1 MSTKVSPLA
10 SASSASLQTPPQQP
24 ITPPVLDL
32 ETHNAQVAASIAE
45 AERLHKVE
53 IPAAAPAPPLF
64 NGIYSLAQYQSSFKN
79 QGDRGTCW
87 AFAGAA
93 AFEAAYRRKYG
104 VFIDASEEYIF
115 HMGKAFALTL
125 DGNGFAQQP
134 VENNSSLTGFQGSG
148 DIVKKLTECAVA
160 GEDTAPYLTSQ
171 KACLDILTTL
181 GYSGLPALV
190 SQEDFDAF
198 EFCEQH
204 IPLLARVNARY
215 RAADWGS
222 LGANPAVSAIENTLL
237 ANHEVVCDVQH
248 LTNPVGGHVLLII
261 GFDRNR
267 QVFQAKNS
275 WGENAFIEI
284 EYANDPNWKINSGW
298 FIKDVVDSTFVQ
310 SQACWVGNWWINYS
324 EGTARLLI
332 RRSED
337 FANPG
342 QPTKLGS
349 FYVPSG
355 RYDVNG
361 SFSNNGMSMQIY
373 VAPSTAPVKP
383 GTLTGSRVDVT
394 LNLSDIYNA
403 DGTDAQGKSVAL
415 SRFSTRFA
423 AIFKPN
429 DGPAW
434 VARHGID
441 SATYQGVVD
450 DLSRQ
455 GYRPLHVCGY
465 SEGRDARFA
474 TIWSNVAGPPWV
486 ARHNLTSDDYQTAFN
501 SLTAVGYRPIC
512 ASGYAINGQAQYAGI
527 FEQSP
532 GPAWIA
538 RHGLTRAQFQ
548 QTFTDY
554 PALGYVPAQVCGY
567 RVNVDVLFTALWQK
581 LDGVTWEAHHGMTML
596 EYQNKFDAMNAAGFQ
611 LVWVNG
617 YSDTGI
623 ARYAAIWYK
632 GQAGPYQA
640 RHGLDS
646 AHYQQAFDAMSAQG
660 YRPYM
665 VSGYGDGFYVA

>member
-1 MSTKVSPLA
+1 MAAKVSPIA
-10 SASSASLQTPPQQP
+10 TVSSDLQETTSQQP
-24 ITPPVLDL
+24 FTPLVLDL
-32 ETHNAQVAASIAE
+32 QVHEELVREAVAE
-45 AERLHKVE
+45 AVRLNKVE
-53 IPAAAPAPPLF
+53 IFTAPPTVP
-64 NGIYSLAQYQSSFKN
+64 NTYSLAQYQSPFKN
-79 QGDRGTCW
+79 QGDRGACW

-93 AFEAAYRRKYG
+93 AFEAAYRRKFG
-104 VFIDASEEYIF
+104 VFIDASEEYTF
-115 HMGKAFALTL
+115 HMGKGFALNL
-125 DGNGFAQQP
+125 DANGFAQQP
-134 VENNSSLTGFQGSG
+134 VENNTSLTGFQGSG
-148 DIVKKLTECAVA
+148 DIVKKLSECAVA

-171 KACLDILTTL
+171 QACLNILTTL
-181 GYSGLPALV
+181 GYSGMAALT
-190 SQEDFDAF
+190 SQEDYDAF

-215 RAADWGS
+215 RATDWGS
-222 LGANPAVSAIENTLL
+222 LGGNPSTSAIENTLL

-248 LTNPVGGHVLLII
+248 LTNPVGGHVTLIV

-267 QVFQAKNS
+267 QVFQVKNS

-284 EYANDPNWKINSGW
+284 KYANDPNWKITSGW
-298 FIKDVVDSTFVQ
+298 FIKDVSDSKFVQ
-310 SQACWVGNWWINYS
+310 GEACWVGNWWMNYS
-324 EGTARLLI
+324 GGTARLLI

-337 FANPG
+337 FAHPG
-342 QPTKLGS
+342 QATKLGS
-349 FYVPSG
+349 FYGNG

-373 VAPSTAPVKP
+373 VAPSTAPLKP
-383 GTLTGSRVDVT
+383 GTLTGARVNA
-394 LNLSDIYNA
+394 NLHISDIYNA
-403 DGTDAQGKSVAL
+403 DGTDAQGHPVTL
-415 SRFSTRFA
+415 SRFATRFA

-429 DGPAW
+429 DGNAW

-450 DLSRQ
+450 QLTPQ

-474 TIWSNVAGPPWV
+474 TIWSKVAGPAWV
-486 ARHNLTSDDYQTAFN
+486 ARHNLSSADYQAAFD
-501 SLTAVGYRPIC
+501 SLVASGYRPIC
-512 ASGYAINGQAQYAGI
+512 VSGYAIDGQARYAGI

-532 GPAWIA
+532 GPGWIA
-538 RHGLTRAQFQ
+538 RHGLTRAQYQ
-548 QTFTDY
+548 QTFTDF
-554 PALGYVPAQVCGY
+554 PPQGYVPVQVCGY
-567 RVNVDVLFTALWQK
+567 RVNVDVFFTALWQK
-581 LDGVTWEAHHGMTML
+581 LSGVAWEAHHGMTGV
-596 EYQNKFDAMNAAGFQ
+596 EYQKKFDSMNAAGFR

-632 GQAGPYQA
+632 GQAGAYQA

-646 AHYQQAFDAMSAQG
+646 AHYQQTFDAMNQQG

-665 VSGYGDGFYVA
+665 VSGYGDGFYVS